1 MPARKRPLVNLRLDG
16 HPACRRTVPITGGP
30 EPVTLDSSA
39 GWVHEPRHES
49 STRLEIIG
57 LRCAGNR
64 GDFFA
69 APQIK
74 SLFEG
79 SHLFGVMIVLVRV
92 TLGTVLGV
100 YGYLLL
106 FDGGRHSST
115 REDQ

>member
-1 MPARKRPLVNLRLDG
+1 MKAVPDWKLL
-16 HPACRRTVPITGGP
+16 ACVALGI
-30 EPVTLDSSA
+30 
-39 GWVHEPRHES
+39 
-49 STRLEIIG
+49 
-57 LRCAGNR
+57 
-64 GDFFA
+64 A
-69 APQIK
+69 AIFLLPPQIK